1 MSSAATAKL
10 ARIPSRTAMSMT
22 ETSFLLPAPR
32 RARLLGAALSLAF
45 AALPALAT
53 DAPKVPA
60 AEAAILPPSLP
71 FSGESRS
78 LIALPEDPW
87 ITPFEKS
94 GCVRTPRY
102 DETVAWLRKLVDSSP
117 ELRLTS
123 IGLSPE
129 GREIWMVIASRD
141 RAFGPDA
148 LAATGKPLLLAQAG
162 IHSGEIDGKD
172 AGMMLLRDMTARGT
186 KSDLLDRANF
196 LFVPIFS
203 VDAHE
208 RFSRFTRLN
217 QRGPVEA
224 GWRTTARNLN
234 LNRDYGNCD
243 SAEMRAMVRTLVEYE
258 PDLYL
263 DLHVT
268 DGADYQY
275 DITWGYNGRHAH
287 SPAIAAWLDER
298 LTPRVERDLRAM
310 GHVPG
315 PLVFLRDEADLSKG
329 NVGWTAGVKFSNGYG
344 DARHLPTVLVENHSL
359 KPYDQRVLGTYVLL
373 EAALRALGEDG
384 SSLRRAIEADR
395 ARRPAEVPLAWG
407 MPADGA
413 APALVDFLG
422 IESRLVP
429 SPITGRSR
437 VEWTG
442 RPITARIPHLTASRP
457 TLAAKRAKAY
467 WVPAA
472 WTDVIERLSL
482 HGIRME
488 RLAYP
493 READVE
499 AFRIVEAEL
508 GKSVVEGRVPIAPK
522 LRPERRRMSFA
533 PGSARVPTDQPLG
546 DLAALLLEPEA
557 PDSYLRCGFFA
568 EVLQRTEYAEGYILE
583 PMAERMLA
591 EDEGLRREFE
601 AKLAG
606 DAAFADDPGARIDW
620 FYRRTP
626 YFDEAWR
633 LYPVARE

>member
-1 MSSAATAKL
+1 MRTIARSAC
-10 ARIPSRTAMSMT
+10 
-22 ETSFLLPAPR
+22 LL
-32 RARLLGAALSLAF
+32 AALVLV
-45 AALPALAT
+45 AAPAR
-53 DAPKVPA
+53 A
-60 AEAAILPPSLP
+60 ADGPSNAARTAILPPAEP
-71 FSGESRS
+71 FSGASRS

-102 DETVAWLRKLVDSSP
+102 DETVTWLRKLVDASP
-117 ELRLTS
+117 ELRLQS

-141 RAFGPDA
+141 RAFTADA

-172 AGMMLLRDMTARGT
+172 AGLMLLRDMTARGT

-234 LNRDYGNCD
+234 LNRDYGNLD
-243 SAEMRAMVRTLVEYE
+243 TAEMRAMVRTIVDYD
-258 PDLYL
+258 PDLYF

-275 DITWGYNGRHAH
+275 DITWGANGRHAH
-287 SPAIAAWLDER
+287 SPNIGAWIEET
-298 LTPRVERDLRAM
+298 LTPAMEKDLRAM

-315 PLVFLRDEADLSKG
+315 PLVFLADEGDVSKG

-344 DARHLPTVLVENHSL
+344 DIRHVPTVLVENHSL

-373 EAALRALGEDG
+373 ESALRTLGAEG
-384 SSLRRAIEADR
+384 SALRRARSADR

-407 MPADGA
+407 VGPESE
-413 APALVDFLG
+413 PRLVEFLG

-429 SPITGRSR
+429 SPVTGKSR

-442 RPITARIPHLTASRP
+442 KPFTARIPYVTATNP
-457 TLAAKRAKAY
+457 TVTVKRATAY

-472 WTDVIERLSL
+472 WSEVIDRLAL
-482 HGIRME
+482 HGVVME

-493 READVE
+493 READVQVYRLE
-499 AFRIVEAEL
+499 DPKL
-508 GKSVVEGRVPIAPK
+508 GTAVVEGRVPISATAK
-522 LRPERRRMSFA
+522 PERRRVAFA
-533 PGSARVPTDQPLG
+533 PGSVRIPTDQPLG
-546 DLAALLLEPEA
+546 DLVAILLEPTA

-568 EVLQRTEYAEGYILE
+568 EILQRTEYGEGYILE
-583 PMAERMLA
+583 PMAEKMLE
-591 EDEGLRREFE
+591 EDPDLKREFE
-601 AKLAG
+601 AKIAA
-606 DAAFADDPGARIDW
+606 DAAFAADPRARIEF

-626 YFDEAWR
+626 FYDDSWR